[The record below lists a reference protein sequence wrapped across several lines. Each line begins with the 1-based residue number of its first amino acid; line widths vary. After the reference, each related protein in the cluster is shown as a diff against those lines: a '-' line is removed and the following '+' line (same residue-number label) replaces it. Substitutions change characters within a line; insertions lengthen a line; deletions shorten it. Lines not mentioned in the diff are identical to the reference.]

1 MAGPL
6 IPAALVAV
14 RVMGKGIQ
22 YLTKKQADKAV
33 KEGWGSTVKPK
44 KPYAQ
49 IKKERQAE
57 LKVQRKEKVAKKK
70 SQQQE
75 RARQRKEGTDYT
87 TRLRKAWW
95 KLTPAQRKKAGQSL
109 ANLEK
114 SISES
119 TKAAKP
125 SKVSGRQKGMQ
136 LPRKGETNPLRKRG
150 GTVSRKSGSAMG
162 ISPKAVKDVKRLKR
176 RKAAQKMAD
185 VEKDVT
191 EDVKR
196 GEWIARDAQSVA
208 ETGGIEGGLLRAI
221 QNLQKSAATRGWLRT
236 PSPRDITKAE
246 AITRGQKRAVK
257 ERARG
262 RAAPPEE
269 SVGLEHT
276 APYKTIIRAIKGN
289 KSGGKVSRKKGGKVS
304 RKSGGKIMYGY
315 KAGGRV

>member
-150 GTVSRKSGSAMG
+150 GTVSRKSG
-162 ISPKAVKDVKRLKR
+162 
-176 RKAAQKMAD
+176 
-185 VEKDVT
+185 
-191 EDVKR
+191 
-196 GEWIARDAQSVA
+196 
-208 ETGGIEGGLLRAI
+208 
-221 QNLQKSAATRGWLRT
+221 
-236 PSPRDITKAE
+236 
-246 AITRGQKRAVK
+246 
-257 ERARG
+257 
-262 RAAPPEE
+262 
-269 SVGLEHT
+269 
-276 APYKTIIRAIKGN
+276 
-289 KSGGKVSRKKGGKVS
+289 
-304 RKSGGKIMYGY
+304 GKIMVGY
-315 KAGGRV
+315 KAGGKV